1 MLLGHIFQQQIDWT
15 AAISLEAILT
25 NFINKTDSE
34 TDHLTLLL
42 FIIFGPDSYQID
54 QIVPVHGLLAEH
66 FDPFLLIN
74 FHTSERSLFVFII
87 IDCLLTTVELVF
99 H

>member
-25 NFINKTDSE
+25 NFINKTD
-34 TDHLTLLL
+34 HLTLLL
-42 FIIFGPDSYQID
+42 LFIFGPDSYQID